1 MSETLQHDDGRVEL
15 QPYVLNEIEGSSLY
29 NEDPVSYTHLDVYKR
44 QSQIEFGT
52 RQHRDS
58 GCDLERAI

>member
-29 NEDPVSYTHLDVYKR
+29 NEDLAPVPILKR
-44 QSQIEFGT
+44 TWTTYNLSLI
-52 RQHRDS
+52 H
-58 GCDLERAI
+58 I